1 VYPPGAW
8 RDAFCSRRDA
18 FCPSCDAPRDAW
30 CRQSVHERG
39 GALIPL
45 LLSLALASGVYLT
58 FEGLAR
64 PREHVLS
71 SVRVHAVAEFLVRAG
86 LHDVTPRDFFLFSV
100 ASGGLAALLAQ
111 LFLGWGLV
119 SVLVGGLGLLAPF
132 AYYIRRHDRRRAAVE
147 DALVEAIE
155 QLRDAIR
162 TGLSVPEA
170 LAGLARTGP
179 AALRTDFS
187 RLTRDARLVGF
198 DAALASM
205 RDRLADPVFDVV
217 ATALVVN
224 DRLGGRQVSQLLD
237 HLAEATRAQ
246 LRIQHEVRA
255 QQGRTVLSARI
266 VAAAPLVALVGLR
279 ATNPRYLS
287 IFDSGWGQM
296 VLLACALSIGLG
308 YAAMLY
314 LTRLPGQ
321 RRVLVR

>member
-1 VYPPGAW
+1 V
-8 RDAFCSRRDA
+8 
-18 FCPSCDAPRDAW
+18 
-30 CRQSVHERG
+30 
-39 GALIPL
+39 IPL
-45 LLSLALASGVYLT
+45 LLSLALAGGVYLT
-58 FEGLAR
+58 FDGLAR
-64 PREHVLS
+64 PRQHALGTL
-71 SVRVHAVAEFLVRAG
+71 HLPAVAEFLQRAG
-86 LHDVTPRDFFLFSV
+86 LHDVTPRDFVSFSV
-100 ASGGLAALLAQ
+100 VAGALAALVAQ
-111 LFLGWGLV
+111 LFLGWGVV
-119 SVLVGGLGLLAPF
+119 SGLAGCLGCLAPF
-132 AYYIRRHDRRRAAVE
+132 AYYIRRHDRRRAAVQ

-179 AALRTDFS
+179 AALRGEFA
-187 RLTRDARLVGF
+187 RLTRDARLAGF
-198 DAALASM
+198 DAGLSAM

-217 ATALVVN
+217 ASALVIN

-279 ATNPRYLS
+279 VTNPRYLG
-287 IFDSGWGQM
+287 IFDSSWGQL
-296 VLLACALSIGLG
+296 VLLGCALSIVLG